1 MAIDET
7 TRKRNA
13 LELYQI
19 DEDSIVPFFKSHIV
33 ELRKFIH
40 EHSESK
46 LSLLELLK
54 QFIRIYRLPFNMQR
68 YMSVQSTF
76 IRETLQERVQ
86 NRQDAVS
93 HWIQEHAG
101 RHRDRMIQLQCLFLD
116 RIKASLIP
124 EIQKMLEEGS
134 GESTEGSRPAD
145 PS

>member
-1 MAIDET
+1 MAIDEN

-19 DEDSIVPFFKSHIV
+19 DEDSIVPFFKGHIA
-33 ELRKFIH
+33 ELRKFIQ

-124 EIQKMLEEGS
+124 EIQKMLD
-134 GESTEGSRPAD
+134 ESDDSEKSD
-145 PS
+145 SFVEKV

>member
-1 MAIDET
+1 MAIDEN

-19 DEDSIVPFFKSHIV
+19 DEDSIVPFFKGHIA
-33 ELRKFIH
+33 ELRKFIQ
-40 EHSESK
+40 EHTESR

-116 RIKASLIP
+116 RIKARLIP
-124 EIQKMLEEGS
+124 EIQKMLD
-134 GESTEGSRPAD
+134 ESEDSEKD
-145 PS
+145 DSFVEKV

>member
-1 MAIDET
+1 MAIDEN

-19 DEDSIVPFFKSHIV
+19 DEDSIVPFFKGHIA
-33 ELRKFIH
+33 ELRKFIQ
-40 EHSESK
+40 EHTESR

-116 RIKASLIP
+116 RIKARLIP
-124 EIQKMLEEGS
+124 EIQKMLDE
-134 GESTEGSRPAD
+134 TEDSEKD
-145 PS
+145 DSFVEKV

>member
-1 MAIDET
+1 MAIDEN

-19 DEDSIVPFFKSHIV
+19 DEDSIVPFFRGHIA
-33 ELRKFIH
+33 ELRKFIQ

-116 RIKASLIP
+116 RIKARLLP
-124 EIQKMLEEGS
+124 EIQTMLDESEDS
-134 GESTEGSRPAD
+134 GKDDSSVKNV
-145 PS
+145 

>member
-1 MAIDET
+1 MAVDEN

-19 DEDSIVPFFKSHIV
+19 DEDSIVPFFKGHIA
-33 ELRKFIH
+33 ELRKFIQ
-40 EHSESK
+40 EHTESR

-116 RIKASLIP
+116 RIKARLIP
-124 EIQKMLEEGS
+124 EIQKMLD
-134 GESTEGSRPAD
+134 ESEDSEKD
-145 PS
+145 DSFVEKV

>member
-1 MAIDET
+1 MAIDEN

-19 DEDSIVPFFKSHIV
+19 DEDSIVPFFRGHIA
-33 ELRKFIH
+33 ELRKFIQ

-116 RIKASLIP
+116 RIKARLLP
-124 EIQKMLEEGS
+124 EIQMMLDESEDS
-134 GESTEGSRPAD
+134 GKDDSSVKNV
-145 PS
+145 